1 MTYIN
6 YRRPED
12 GLVEVEDEIAREKIF
27 RDFAAR
33 LESAQHWSKDN
44 SDDEMEVKKID
55 GKNEQKDHGDN
66 EGGKAEDEEKDDES
80 SASGSSGES
89 PQQNLR
95 VSPRVVKAPRDN
107 YIDSLGKEQWQRKKK
122 EGPVGSG
129 GVRKRGDSA
138 YEVRVWYNA
147 RKWQIGTFET
157 EELAQL
163 AHQIAK
169 DILKPEN
176 TPADSAAVEWNV
188 KIARDAAIDGV
199 KLAARDTEEGREG
212 GVGLLEPPKATQN
225 YLLGGHIVSAGEQ
238 TIKHRL
244 FSTATATRT
253 STILAHFTVT
263 CSNGPIHVDVTIDD
277 SLFDLRRKIFD
288 QFDAFQLDDG
298 NCNFNFQVDT
308 NMISRKVER
317 SYIARDLIQLGKS
330 VELIPRSAV
339 LAGESSQ
346 DAAVE
351 ETMGDDDEEE
361 DLTALSSFYEAAG
374 STIQSKLI
382 KLADEVANVSPSSTA
397 DDVQPKEITNFL
409 RFMKE
414 TSSTGETKISEFPG
428 LEYVYMMEQTGLYDK
443 EVQNWVHL
451 AKNGVT
457 NTAEKPESKIL
468 TVN

>member
-1 MTYIN
+1 M
-6 YRRPED
+6 
-12 GLVEVEDEIAREKIF
+12 
-27 RDFAAR
+27 
-33 LESAQHWSKDN
+33 
-44 SDDEMEVKKID
+44 
-55 GKNEQKDHGDN
+55 
-66 EGGKAEDEEKDDES
+66 
-80 SASGSSGES
+80 
-89 PQQNLR
+89 
-95 VSPRVVKAPRDN
+95 
-107 YIDSLGKEQWQRKKK
+107 
-122 EGPVGSG
+122 
-129 GVRKRGDSA
+129 
-138 YEVRVWYNA
+138 RVWYNA

-176 TPADSAAVEWNV
+176 TPADATAVEWNV

-199 KLAARDTEEGREG
+199 KLAARDTEEGRGG

-346 DAAVE
+346 DAAVDE
-351 ETMGDDDEEE
+351 SMGDDDEEE

-374 STIQSKLI
+374 STIQSKLT
-382 KLADEVANVSPSSTA
+382 KLADEDANVSPSSTA
-397 DDVQPKEITNFL
+397 EEVQPKQITNFL
-409 RFMKE
+409 RFIKE
-414 TSSTGETKISEFPG
+414 TSSAGETKISDFPG

-443 EVQNWVHL
+443 EVQNWVRL
-451 AKNGVT
+451 AKNRFT
-457 NTAEKPESKIL
+457 NTAEKPESKML